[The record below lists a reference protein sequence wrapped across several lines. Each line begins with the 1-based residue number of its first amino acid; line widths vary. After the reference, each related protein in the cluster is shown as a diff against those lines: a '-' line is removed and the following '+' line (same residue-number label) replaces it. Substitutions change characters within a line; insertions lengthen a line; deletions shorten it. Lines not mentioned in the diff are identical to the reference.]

1 MPTDKFPDRNKA
13 RIIHGLFDWSESIM
27 RRALLL
33 LGVWATLAS
42 ASDAV
47 GVSMKD
53 GYIRLP
59 PPGSPA
65 AGYFTLKNAGPA
77 RVLVDADCD
86 CAGMTML
93 HETVERDGV
102 ASMRH
107 VDGVP
112 LAAGGEIQAKPGG
125 LHLMLMRLKAPLN
138 AGDKVTVV
146 LRFADGDTLSV
157 LLPVEAR

>member
-1 MPTDKFPDRNKA
+1 MNKA
-13 RIIHGLFDWSESIM
+13 IGSV
-27 RRALLL
+27 ALLL
-33 LGVWATLAS
+33 GFMMAQPVLA
-42 ASDAV
+42 AEAIGITV
-47 GVSMKD
+47 HEAYV
-53 GYIRLP
+53 RLP

-138 AGDKVTVV
+138 TGDKVTVV